1 MKNIV
6 VFASGS
12 GSNALNLIRYFNEG
26 TAARVVAVFCNKKEA
41 GVIQKAKDNYVD
53 VHVFGR
59 SDFYQ
64 SDAVIR
70 DVVSYKPDV
79 IVLAGFLWLVPEDFI
94 QAFEDRIINLH
105 PALLPKFGGKG
116 MYGRHV
122 HEAVLAAGEAE
133 TGISIHKVNREY
145 DKGEIIYRDKFP
157 IGPEDTVESIEQK
170 IHGLE
175 YKGLPKAVEA
185 FLFP

>member
-12 GSNALNLIRYFNEG
+12 GSNALNLIRYFNAG
-26 TAARVVAVFCNKKEA
+26 NAARVLAVFSNKKDA

-64 SDAVIR
+64 SDSVIR
-70 DVVSYKPDV
+70 EVASYKPDV
-79 IVLAGFLWLVPEDFI
+79 IVLAGFLWLVPADFI
-94 QAFEDRIINLH
+94 EAFDGKIINLH

-133 TGISIHKVNREY
+133 TGISIHLVNREY
-145 DKGEIIYRDKFP
+145 DKGEIIYRDKFQ
-157 IGPEDTVESIEQK
+157 IAPEDTVESIEQK
-170 IHGLE
+170 IHALE
-175 YKGLPKAVEA
+175 YKGLPAAVEA